1 MDVMQLV
8 AETLQEIDTDL
19 EEALDGLTTAEV
31 VWRPSDEANSIGF
44 SLWHLIRAE
53 DSWLSGFAQGLP
65 HLFER
70 NGWERRWNQ
79 ADAGTGWGYGK
90 EELAA
95 FVTPPM
101 DELWQYGREVRTQ
114 TLEYMAGLRA
124 DELSNTSPWATPFQQ
139 GYTIGRMFGHLLC
152 ELSQHLGHIRY
163 LRGLQRGLDA

>member
-8 AETLQEIDTDL
+8 AETLLEIDSDMEAAL
-19 EEALDGLTTAEV
+19 EGLTREEV
-31 VWRPSDEANSIGF
+31 EWRPGDEANSIGF

-53 DSWLSGFAQGLP
+53 DHWLSGFAQGMP
-65 HLFER
+65 DIFER
-70 NGWERRWNQ
+70 SGWDRKWDMV
-79 ADAGTGWGYGK
+79 DAGTGWRYGK

-95 FVTPPM
+95 FVTPPVG
-101 DELWQYGREVRTQ
+101 ELWEYGREVRAQ

-124 DELSNTSPWATPFQQ
+124 DQLSETPAWATPWQQ

-163 LRGLQRGLDA
+163 LRGMQRGLDG

>member
-8 AETLQEIDTDL
+8 AETLQEIDRDL
-19 EEALDGLTTAEV
+19 ESALDGLSMEEV
-31 VWRPSDEANSIGF
+31 EWRPSDEANSIGF

-53 DSWLSGFAQGLP
+53 DHWLSGFAQGIP
-65 HLFER
+65 DLFER
-70 NGWERRWNQ
+70 NGWHQRWNQ
-79 ADAGTGWGYGK
+79 VEAGTGWGYGK

-114 TLEYMAGLRA
+114 TLEYMAGLRS

>member
-19 EEALDGLTTAEV
+19 EAALDGLSTEEV

-53 DSWLSGFAQGLP
+53 DSWLSVFAQGLP

-70 NGWERRWNQ
+70 NGWDRRWNQ
-79 ADAGTGWGYGK
+79 VDAGTGWGYGK

-124 DELSNTSPWATPFQQ
+124 DELSNTSPWATPYQQ

>member
-19 EEALDGLTTAEV
+19 EAALDGLTTEEV
-31 VWRPSDEANSIGF
+31 VWRPSDEANAIGF
-44 SLWHLIRAE
+44 SLWHMIRAE
-53 DSWLSGFAQGLP
+53 DTWLSGFAQGLP

-70 NGWERRWNQ
+70 NGWDRRWDQ
-79 ADAGTGWGYGK
+79 VDAGTGWGYGK

-95 FVTPPM
+95 FVTPPV
-101 DELWQYGREVRTQ
+101 EEIWKYGREVRAQ

-124 DELSNTSPWATPFQQ
+124 DELSNTSPWATPYQQ
-139 GYTIGRMFGHLLC
+139 GYTIGRMFGHILC

-163 LRGLQRGLDA
+163 LRGLQRGLEG

>member
-19 EEALDGLTTAEV
+19 ETALDGLTMEEV
-31 VWRPSDEANSIGF
+31 MWRPSDEANSIGF

-70 NGWERRWNQ
+70 NGWDRRWNQ
-79 ADAGTGWGYGK
+79 VNAGTGWGYGK

>member
-19 EEALDGLTTAEV
+19 EAALDGLTTEEV
-31 VWRPSDEANSIGF
+31 VWRPSDEANAIGF
-44 SLWHLIRAE
+44 SLWHMIRAE
-53 DSWLSGFAQGLP
+53 DTWLSGFAQGLP

-70 NGWERRWNQ
+70 NGWDRRWDQ
-79 ADAGTGWGYGK
+79 VDAGTGWGYGK

-95 FVTPPM
+95 FVTPPV
-101 DELWQYGREVRTQ
+101 EEIWKYGREVRAQ

-139 GYTIGRMFGHLLC
+139 GYTIGRMFGHILC

-163 LRGLQRGLDA
+163 LRGLQRGLEG